1 MLIRA
6 FAEVLE
12 TNLGSSE
19 EYRTMTVNTGR
30 LNDGVAMNV
39 IPELARA
46 DFPIRI
52 AIGPEDGAS
61 DVAGG

>member
-1 MLIRA
+1 
-6 FAEVLE
+6 
-12 TNLGSSE
+12 
-19 EYRTMTVNTGR
+19 MTVNIGR